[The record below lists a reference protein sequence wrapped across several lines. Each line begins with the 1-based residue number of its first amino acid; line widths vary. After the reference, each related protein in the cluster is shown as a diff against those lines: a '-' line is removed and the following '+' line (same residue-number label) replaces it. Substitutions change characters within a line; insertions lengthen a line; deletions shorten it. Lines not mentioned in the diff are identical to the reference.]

1 MNNLISFCLW
11 GNQKKYTNGALNN
24 AILVKELFTSDW
36 KMKLYYNDTVDE
48 SLLDDLRKEDVI
60 LSKVNKNESFKN
72 CMWRFLPA
80 EDTSLDYFISRD
92 LDSVLCERDLC
103 VIEDWI
109 ESDKDFSI
117 VRDHPWQNW
126 VMNAGMWGCKG
137 GKVPNISDLIEE
149 YCKTKNQNHIRTIDQ
164 MFLKEIIYE
173 KYAKN
178 SYILHDEFF
187 NWEGTAVKI
196 KRDRKLDNYQ
206 FIGEALNEHGVQ
218 RSLQREELKKYFGV
232 E

>member
-11 GNQKKYTNGALNN
+11 GNEKKYTNGALNN
-24 AILVKELFTSDW
+24 AILVKELFTSEW

-48 SLLDDLRKEDVI
+48 SLLNDLKKEGVI
-60 LSKVNKNESFKN
+60 LSKVNKDESFKN
-72 CMWRFLPA
+72 MMWRFLPA
-80 EDTSLDYFISRD
+80 EDASIDYFISRD

-109 ESDKDFSI
+109 ESGKDFSI
-117 VRDHPWQNW
+117 VRDHPWQGE
-126 VMNAGMWGCKG
+126 VISGGMWGCKG
-137 GKVPNISDLIEE
+137 GKVPHISELIEE
-149 YCKTKNQNHIRTIDQ
+149 YCKTKKQNHNRLLDL

-196 KRDRKLDNYQ
+196 KRDRKIDNYQ